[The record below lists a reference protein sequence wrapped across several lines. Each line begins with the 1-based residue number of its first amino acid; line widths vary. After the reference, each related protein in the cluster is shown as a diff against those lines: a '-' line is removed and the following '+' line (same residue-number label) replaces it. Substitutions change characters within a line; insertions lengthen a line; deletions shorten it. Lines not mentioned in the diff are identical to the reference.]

1 MTAVT
6 NQKNEAAEK
15 KTTKRA
21 SAKTAAP
28 KAEKKAVKEPVKQ
41 AEKKTVKEPVKQ
53 AEKKA
58 APRRAAPKKAAEP
71 KAAVHFQFE
80 GKDLVARDILD
91 QAMKA
96 YQESHPET
104 EIKTIELYVVA
115 NEGAAYYV
123 VNGEAHDDFKIL
135 L

>member
-28 KAEKKAVKEPVKQ
+28 KAEKAP
-41 AEKKTVKEPVKQ
+41 AKKTVKEPVKQ

-58 APRRAAPKKAAEP
+58 APRRAAAKKAAEP

-80 GKDLVARDILD
+80 GRDLVARDILD

>member
-41 AEKKTVKEPVKQ
+41 AEKK
-53 AEKKA
+53 A
-58 APRRAAPKKAAEP
+58 APRRAAAKKAAEP

-80 GKDLVARDILD
+80 GRDLVARDILD

-104 EIKTIELYVVA
+104 EIKAIELYVVA

>member
-28 KAEKKAVKEPVKQ
+28 KAEKAP
-41 AEKKTVKEPVKQ
+41 AKKTVKEPVKQ

-58 APRRAAPKKAAEP
+58 APRRAAAKKAAEP

>member
-41 AEKKTVKEPVKQ
+41 AEKK
-53 AEKKA
+53 A
-58 APRRAAPKKAAEP
+58 APRRAAAKKAAEP

-80 GKDLVARDILD
+80 GRDLVARDILD

-123 VNGEAHDDFKIL
+123 VNGEESGKVIL
-135 L
+135 

>member
-28 KAEKKAVKEPVKQ
+28 KAEKAP
-41 AEKKTVKEPVKQ
+41 AKKTVKEPVKQ

-58 APRRAAPKKAAEP
+58 APRRAAAKKAAEP

-80 GKDLVARDILD
+80 GRDLVARDILD

-96 YQESHPET
+96 YHESHPET

>member
-41 AEKKTVKEPVKQ
+41 AEKK
-53 AEKKA
+53 A
-58 APRRAAPKKAAEP
+58 APRRAAAKKAAEP

-80 GKDLVARDILD
+80 GRDLVARDILD

-96 YQESHPET
+96 YQESHTET

>member
-41 AEKKTVKEPVKQ
+41 AEKK
-53 AEKKA
+53 A
-58 APRRAAPKKAAEP
+58 APRRAAAKKVAEP

-80 GKDLVARDILD
+80 GRDLVARDILD

>member
-28 KAEKKAVKEPVKQ
+28 KAEKVPA
-41 AEKKTVKEPVKQ
+41 KKTVKEPVKQ

-58 APRRAAPKKAAEP
+58 APRRAAAKKAAEP

>member
-41 AEKKTVKEPVKQ
+41 AEKK
-53 AEKKA
+53 A
-58 APRRAAPKKAAEP
+58 APRRAAAKKAAEP

-80 GKDLVARDILD
+80 GRDLVARDILD

-96 YQESHPET
+96 YHESHPET
-104 EIKTIELYVVA
+104 EIKAIELYVVA

>member
-41 AEKKTVKEPVKQ
+41 AEKK
-53 AEKKA
+53 A
-58 APRRAAPKKAAEP
+58 APRRAAAKKAAEP

-104 EIKTIELYVVA
+104 EIKAIELYVVA

>member
-41 AEKKTVKEPVKQ
+41 AEKK
-53 AEKKA
+53 A
-58 APRRAAPKKAAEP
+58 APRRAAAKKAAEP